1 MDYFRNLTLLL
12 RQILVG
18 YPPKKSSQV
27 INHCNI
33 FLLLQTVGKF
43 DGIYSRRFKGLG
55 KKKSD
60 GVGFKLPSFDEQKAA
75 LDKIVNVGCNMFLVP
90 SLSNEGVQ
98 YLVDMNTGFCQCKIG
113 VNGSPCKHQYILWV
127 NKLSVAVNFLPVF
140 SKEQRMM
147 YAEIAIGATFP
158 LHFYEGLHDKVLSL
172 PTTDASYCPDQF
184 DLTSVTCTGVE
195 DPEATFTSSGL

>member
-1 MDYFRNLTLLL
+1 M
-12 RQILVG
+12 VG
-18 YPPKKSSQV
+18 HPLKKLSQV
-27 INHCNI
+27 IIVI
-33 FLLLQTVGKF
+33 FFFYYKTVGKF

-60 GVGFKLPSFDEQKAA
+60 GVGFKVPSFDEQKAA
-75 LDKIVNVGCNMFLVP
+75 LEKIFNVGCNMFLVP
-90 SLSNEGVQ
+90 SLSEEGVQ

-158 LHFYEGLHDKVLSL
+158 LHFYEGLHDQVISL
-172 PTTDASYCPDQF
+172 PATDVSCPDQF
-184 DLTSVTCTGVE
+184 DLTHTGSEV
-195 DPEATFTSSGL
+195 PEATFTSPGL